1 MSISLKRGLL
11 ATACLAMVSSISA
24 ADLETENQKFSY
36 TIGMEMGQ
44 ALKNQS
50 EQTGMEIDV
59 DSVTAGLT
67 DMMSGAEPKLTQE
80 EATAVRQSVMS
91 RLQEQAKAERQ
102 AMAAENAAAGEEFL
116 AENADNEGVQVTDSG
131 LQYKVLQAGEGP
143 KPSATDTVTVHYRG
157 TLLNGDEFDSSYSRG
172 EPATFKLDQVIP
184 GWTEGVQLMSK
195 GAKYMFYIPA
205 DLAYGERGAGAMIG
219 PNSTLIFEV
228 ELVDFASAAP
238 ESEGVQ

>member
-11 ATACLAMVSSISA
+11 ATACIAMVGSISA

-50 EQTGMEIDV
+50 EQTGMEIDI

-67 DMMSGAEPKLTQE
+67 DMMTGAEPQLTQD
-80 EATAVRQSVMS
+80 EATAVRQSVMT
-91 RLQEQAKAERQ
+91 RLQEQAQAERQ
-102 AMAAENAAAGEEFL
+102 AKAAENMAAGQAFL
-116 AENADNEGVQVTDSG
+116 AENADKEGVQVTDSG
-131 LQYKVLQAGEGP
+131 LQYQVMQAGEGP

-172 EPATFKLDQVIP
+172 EPVTFKLDQVIP

-228 ELVDFASAAP
+228 ELVDFASTP
-238 ESEGVQ
+238 SESGGVE

>member
-11 ATACLAMVSSISA
+11 ATACLAMVGSISA

-50 EQTGMEIDV
+50 EQTGMEIDI

-67 DMMSGAEPKLTQE
+67 DMMSGAESKLTQE
-80 EATAVRQSVMS
+80 EATAVRQSVMT
-91 RLQEQAKAERQ
+91 RLQAQAQAERQ
-102 AMAAENAAAGEEFL
+102 AMAAENAAAGEAFL
-116 AENADNEGVQVTDSG
+116 EDNADKEGVEVTDTG
-131 LQYKVLQAGEGP
+131 LQYKVLEAGDGP

-157 TLLNGDEFDSSYSRG
+157 TLLNGEEFDSSYGRG
-172 EPATFKLDQVIP
+172 EPVTFKLDQVIP

-219 PNSTLIFEV
+219 PNSTLTFEV
-228 ELVDFASAAP
+228 ELIDFANASA
-238 ESEGVQ
+238 ESQGAE